1 MQHMNLNGRWLI
13 LTGASSGLGREMAI
27 VLARDYQANLV
38 LVARREDR
46 LKELAALLRDRHGTQ
61 ADVLPADLS
70 VTADAERVFRTAT
83 EAHPV
88 YGAVLNAGVTHFG
101 RYDELPWDGFTNML
115 NLNVTSQVRLSTL
128 LLPYLE
134 QRGEHGGL
142 LIVSSM
148 TGLTPFAYQTA
159 YSATKSFL
167 VAFGCGL
174 CLEMEPRGVSVT
186 TYAPGGIATEMV
198 SGKRF
203 DSLRSWLM
211 PADQC
216 AAEGIDAFVKRR
228 YLQIPGPLNRV
239 GSVLMRMLP
248 QKLVASTFAAQYK
261 RALDRDGA

>member
-1 MQHMNLNGRWLI
+1 MKRMNLSGRWLI
-13 LTGASSGLGREMAI
+13 LTGASSGLGREMAV
-27 VLARDYQANLV
+27 VLARDHKTNLV

-46 LKELAALLRDRHGTQ
+46 LQKLATMLRERHGTE
-61 ADVLPADLS
+61 AEVLPADLS
-70 VTADAERVFRTAT
+70 VTAEAERVFRTAT
-83 EAHPV
+83 EAHPL

-101 RYDELPWDGFTNML
+101 RYDELPWDGFMNML
-115 NLNVTSQVRLSTL
+115 NLNVTSQVRLTTL

-148 TGLTPFAYQTA
+148 TGLAPFAYQTA

-167 VAFGCGL
+167 LAFGCGL

-198 SGKRF
+198 AGKRF

-211 PADQC
+211 PADEC
-216 AAEGIDAFVKRR
+216 AVEGIDAFVKRR
-228 YLQIPGPLNRV
+228 YLKIPGQLNRI
-239 GSVLMRMLP
+239 GAVLMRLLP
-248 QKLVASTFAAQYK
+248 QKLVADTYAAQYK
-261 RALDRDGA
+261 RALDRDAG

>member
-1 MQHMNLNGRWLI
+1 MQRMNLSGRWLI
-13 LTGASSGLGREMAI
+13 VTGASSGLGREMAI
-27 VLARDYQANLV
+27 VLARDHKSNLV
-38 LVARREDR
+38 LVARRQDR
-46 LKELAALLRDRHGTQ
+46 LEELGAMLRERHGTEV
-61 ADVLPADLS
+61 DVLPADLS
-70 VTADAERVFRTAT
+70 VTAEAERVFHSATA
-83 EAHPV
+83 AHAV

-101 RYDELPWDGFTNML
+101 RYDELPWDGFMNML
-115 NLNVTSQVRLSTL
+115 NLNVTSQVRLTTL

-203 DSLRSWLM
+203 DGLRAWLM

-228 YLQIPGPLNRV
+228 YLEIPGQLNRV

-261 RALDRDGA
+261 RALDRAGG

>member
-1 MQHMNLNGRWLI
+1 MQRMNLNARWLV

-27 VLARDYQANLV
+27 VLARDHKANLV

-46 LKELAALLRDRHGTQ
+46 LRELAAALKDRFGTE
-61 ADVLPADLS
+61 AHVLPADLS
-70 VTADAERVFRTAT
+70 VTTEAERVFRESS
-83 EAHPV
+83 EAHPL

-101 RYDELPWDGFTNML
+101 RYDELPWEGFMNML
-115 NLNVTSQVRLSTL
+115 NLNVTSQVRLTTL

-134 QRGEHGGL
+134 QRGEYGGL

-148 TGLTPFAYQTA
+148 TGLAPFAYQTA

-174 CLEMEPRGVSVT
+174 SLEMEPRGVSVT
-186 TYAPGGIATEMV
+186 TYAPGGIDTEMV
-198 SGKRF
+198 AGRRF

-216 AAEGIDAFVKRR
+216 AAQGVDAFVKRR
-228 YLQIPGPLNRV
+228 YFHIPGPINRA
-239 GSVLMRMLP
+239 GSVLMRLLP
-248 QKLVASTFAAQYK
+248 QKLVATLYASQYR
-261 RALDRDGA
+261 RALDRDGG